1 MHKIYDEKVSKLFK
15 EARKKDNYNSIMK
28 LANELIN
35 SNLIQIYNKNVYKN
49 ALDLLKN
56 LQSRVAEGTERYA
69 EILRKEAVLYHKL
82 GNSEK
87 EILHYNLA
95 IEANIAANRK
105 DKNTELYRILGM
117 ANWHARNL
125 KGAEKAFRDGYELS
139 NKLGKQKKATIFD
152 ELIKDIERNTVM
164 KARKRR
170 NLRKKRKR

>member
-1 MHKIYDEKVSKLFK
+1 
-15 EARKKDNYNSIMK
+15 MK
-28 LANELIN
+28 LAKELTKP
-35 SNLIQIYNKNVYKN
+35 NLIVYDKSTYKK
-49 ALDLLKN
+49 ALGLLKK
-56 LQSRVAEGTERYA
+56 LRPKVSEGTQRYA
-69 EILRKEAVLYHKL
+69 NILRKEAVLYHKL

-117 ANWHARNL
+117 ANWHAHNL
-125 KGAEKAFRDGYELS
+125 KGAKKAFEKGYELS

-152 ELIKDIERNTVM
+152 ELIEDIERNTAM

-170 NLRKKRKR
+170 NLKKRKR